1 MEAFLYLHPPKG
13 KFTYAKAKVKNPA
26 FANALADKCES
37 SSVGRAQPC
46 QG

>member
-1 MEAFLYLHPPKG
+1 MKKILSVLVDIDSIYI
-13 KFTYAKAKVKNPA
+13 
-26 FANALADKCES
+26 FAPRKTSES